1 MHLSFCSQNL
11 EVIASRWVYCVTVC
25 RLAPSINSAQSSST
39 EGLFNFLH
47 VWRAGRSLEC
57 IPRSYSR
64 KHPDWFLSLH
74 LFPSLSLVFRYSL
87 ATILEVHIILRTHGK
102 WIRILLLQADE
113 ILINLEHLIFFP
125 ISDYEWSIPYLMF
138 YIIYKCI
145 DSKQICHKMISL
157 SPYLS
162 IRL

>member
-64 KHPDWFLSLH
+64 KHPD
-74 LFPSLSLVFRYSL
+74 
-87 ATILEVHIILRTHGK
+87 
-102 WIRILLLQADE
+102 
-113 ILINLEHLIFFP
+113 
-125 ISDYEWSIPYLMF
+125 
-138 YIIYKCI
+138 
-145 DSKQICHKMISL
+145 
-157 SPYLS
+157 
-162 IRL
+162 